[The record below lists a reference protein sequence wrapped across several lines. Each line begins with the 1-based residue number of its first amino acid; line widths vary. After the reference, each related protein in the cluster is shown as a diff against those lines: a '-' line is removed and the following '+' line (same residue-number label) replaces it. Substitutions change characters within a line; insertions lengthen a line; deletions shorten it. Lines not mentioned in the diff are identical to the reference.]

1 MREYGQVQCGFW
13 QSDVNDCSDRA
24 RLLALYLMTC
34 PHSNGIGCYALPD
47 GYAMADLR
55 WSQETLSEGF
65 TELFRN
71 GFAYRLGTVVF
82 LPNFLRW
89 NGFSNGNVAQSRMA
103 EWRALPKGEGK
114 SRTARALLTFA
125 KHLTNDHRSELET
138 VAQTV
143 SKGLPQQNPTQPNPD
158 PNPTREEISSLRSE
172 SSPPVAETAEPD
184 SAKPALN
191 LTAPSDLSERKAER
205 LKQVTSDAVAAYN
218 AALAKPAGKL
228 SAVSLVNAVREKQV
242 NGCLA
247 TARAICERQYG
258 SPIIAPQF
266 WVDYF
271 AECARDPFNN
281 GTGPYRGE
289 HQSWRPDFEYL
300 VRATTMTKIFDRAM
314 SEVA

>member
-1 MREYGQVQCGFW
+1 VREYGQVQCGFW
-13 QSDVNDCSDRA
+13 QSDVNDCGDGA

-55 WSQETLSEGF
+55 WSEQTLSQGF

-89 NGFSNGNVAQSRMA
+89 NTFSNGNVAQSRMA

-114 SRTARALLTFA
+114 SRTACALLKFA
-125 KHLTNDHRSELET
+125 KHLTNDHRNELET

-143 SKGLPQQNPTQPNPD
+143 SKGLPQQNPTQPNP
-158 PNPTREEISSLRSE
+158 NPTQEEISSLRSD
-172 SSPPVAETAEPD
+172 SSPPAAETAGPD
-184 SAKPALN
+184 PAKPALA
-191 LTAPSDLSERKAER
+191 LTSPADLTERKAER
-205 LKQVTSDAVAAYN
+205 LKQVTAEAVAAYN
-218 AALAKPAGKL
+218 ATLAKPVGKL
-228 SAVSLVNAVREKQV
+228 AAVSLVNAVREKQV

-247 TARAICERQYG
+247 TARAICERQYN
-258 SPIIAPQF
+258 SPIITPQF
-266 WVDYF
+266 WADYF
-271 AECARDPFNN
+271 SECARDPFKN

-289 HQSWRPDFEYL
+289 HANWRPDFEYL
-300 VRATTMTKIFDRAM
+300 VKAKTMTNVYERAA
-314 SEVA
+314 SEAAA